1 MISAAPKRQNH
12 RPRQRSQYT
21 IVTIIG
27 WNDPCLYSFC
37 FFINDDGDDDKMAT
51 ITTMFELFSQNF
63 WQLINE
69 TRYFFYLANPYE
81 TMFPDMNV
89 PRYVSEV
96 GVFFQ

>member
-1 MISAAPKRQNH
+1 MTHVYIH
-12 RPRQRSQYT
+12 F
-21 IVTIIG
+21 V
-27 WNDPCLYSFC
+27 
-37 FFINDDGDDDKMAT
+37 FFINDDGDDDKMATTT

-63 WQLINE
+63 WQLFNE

-96 GVFFQ
+96 GVFSNKRYKDRLIF